1 MATIYRCDR
10 CGSEH
15 PERLPVVQMAS
26 GDRVLPTLRDLCIGL
41 PRGRLPRLKT
51 LPTWRPSPSN
61 KLAQRSPTLSM
72 RG

>member
-26 GDRVLPTLRDLCIGL
+26 GDRVLPTLRDLCTECYSAL
-41 PRGRLPRLKT
+41 LHFLATPPGRIEEGR
-51 LPTWRPSPSN
+51 
-61 KLAQRSPTLSM
+61 
-72 RG
+72 